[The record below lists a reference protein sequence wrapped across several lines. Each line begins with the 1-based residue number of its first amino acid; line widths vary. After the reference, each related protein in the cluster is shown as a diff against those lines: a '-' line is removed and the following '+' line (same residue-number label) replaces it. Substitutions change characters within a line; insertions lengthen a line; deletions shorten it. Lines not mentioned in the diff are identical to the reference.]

1 MYYVC
6 KQNLRRYIMNTF
18 VALFKDI
25 FSFGD
30 NDGTKI
36 GLSQFNKPEPQTAE
50 PKTTPHTGEVK
61 LSDLMRRSY

>member
-1 MYYVC
+1 
-6 KQNLRRYIMNTF
+6 MNTF

-50 PKTTPHTGEVK
+50 HKTTPHTGEVK